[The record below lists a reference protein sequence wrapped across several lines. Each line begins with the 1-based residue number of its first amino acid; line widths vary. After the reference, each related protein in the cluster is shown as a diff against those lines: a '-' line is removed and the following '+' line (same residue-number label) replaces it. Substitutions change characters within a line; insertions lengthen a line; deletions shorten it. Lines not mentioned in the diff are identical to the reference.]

1 MMIEINMKQ
10 KTTYISRLMKKKR
23 LTYPDYK
30 REIDVI
36 VIVKMK
42 KTMIVTMMK
51 KMMRRNLYSSLLVLI
66 SMETKQT

>member
-1 MMIEINMKQ
+1 MMIVMKMKQ
-10 KTTYISRLMKKKR
+10 KTKDIRRIMKKKR
-23 LTYPDYK
+23 RTYPDYK

-51 KMMRRNLYSSLLVLI
+51 KLMRRNLYSSLLVLI
-66 SMETKQT
+66 SMETKKT